1 MQYMARF
8 KSVIKKNCKIIDAVR
23 KMSSSKD
30 NNYIAGVA
38 VIVDDENKVIGV
50 LTDGDIRRGISKG
63 ISVDD
68 NVEVIANFQPMML
81 SYSNVNSEM
90 KSELIRLSRKRKLDY
105 RKFTSIIITDDNDA
119 LYDVMELSSILEP
132 DISEKIVA
140 VYGMGFVGLTLAATL
155 ANENFLVVGIDTND
169 SVVNNLKKGKPSF
182 YEEGLESLV
191 SSLLKSK
198 QIYFTSDSTE
208 NADIHIISVGT
219 PIDENDRP
227 VNTYIVEVTE
237 TISKKLKSGDLVIF
251 RSTVPVGT
259 MRNIIIPIL
268 EKSGLVVGVDL
279 FVSFAPERTVEG
291 NALEELRTL
300 PQIIG
305 GYNHESYEESAR
317 LFSRITNTIVEASS
331 LEAAE
336 MVKLL
341 NNTFRDIVFSFS
353 NEVSIIC
360 DELNINAFK
369 LIEAANEGYPRNKI
383 PSPSPGVGG
392 LCLSKDPFL
401 YTNPC
406 ANINYKP
413 VLGNISRS
421 INTQGPQY
429 VLNKINEFC
438 EITSR
443 DINSLKIYLI
453 GLAFKGAPET
463 SDIRDSMA
471 RLLVEILP
479 NKEMIYIKDHV
490 VPESLIN
497 DAGCQY
503 VEEIEDGFN
512 DADVVLVM
520 NNHYLN
526 KHFNVSIE
534 LEKMSKPSLFFD
546 GWNMFNQTEIENIDG
561 VYYATMGYL
570 SKK

>member
-1 MQYMARF
+1 MAKF
-8 KSVIKKNCKIIDAVR
+8 KTIIKKDCKIIDAVG
-23 KMSSSKD
+23 KMSSSED
-30 NNYIAGVA
+30 NNYIAGIA
-38 VIVDDENKVIGV
+38 IIVDDEERVIGV

-63 ISVDD
+63 VLLDEQVD
-68 NVEVIANFQPMML
+68 VIANFKPMTL
-81 SYSNVNSEM
+81 RSVSTKSEM
-90 KSELIRLSRKRKLDY
+90 KAELIRLSRERNIDY
-105 RKFTSIIITDDNDA
+105 HKYNSVVITDESNR
-119 LYDVMELSSILEP
+119 LYDVIELTQILEP

-155 ANENFLVVGIDTND
+155 ANENFLVVGIDTNE
-169 SVVNNLKKGKPSF
+169 SVVSNLKKGKPSF

-219 PIDENDRP
+219 PIDENNRP
-227 VNTYIVEVTE
+227 VNTFIIEVTE
-237 TISKKLKSGDLVIF
+237 TISKKLKAGDLVIF

-259 MRNIIIPIL
+259 MRNIIMPIL
-268 EKSGLVVGVDL
+268 EKSGLVVGIDL
-279 FVSFAPERTVEG
+279 FVSFAPERTIEG

-305 GYNHESYEESAR
+305 GYNHESYEETAR
-317 LFSRITNTIVEASS
+317 LFSRITNTIVEAES
-331 LEAAE
+331 LESAE

-353 NEVSIIC
+353 NEVSMIC
-360 DELNINAFK
+360 DELNINTFK

-438 EITSR
+438 NITSQ

-479 NKEMIYIKDHV
+479 NKEMVHIKDHV
-490 VPESLIN
+490 VHESVIN
-497 DAGCQY
+497 DTGCQY
-503 VEEIEDGFN
+503 VKEIEDGFD

-520 NNHYLN
+520 NNHHMN